1 MSTVQ
6 GAPAAEA
13 ARRARQHATVVAS
26 LAAVVPTVLAAQGM
40 AALAMDVLGF
50 SLIAAVALAGF
61 LELALISSALLARA
75 SALAGRPGGADAA
88 AVWAVS
94 AVSGLLAGAHEFVG
108 PEVDGVRSWESDPSS
123 LLAAGVRVAAPLV
136 AAWLWERVLTAARR
150 EHAERT
156 LVEVRRDRR
165 LLAVA
170 RAALAVRRLEEAG
183 RVRAGRARWARRR
196 LDRAHL
202 AALRVVPPGADLPAV
217 LAAVGAVDLLPAGT
231 VVGHLHAG
239 VPGREVRPAGRDT
252 AAGRDTLPVPA
263 AGRVPLVEDA
273 ERDDEGNPPGGTDV
287 DDVRPSQ
294 PGGTPAEVPDGASV
308 APAIERDTAER
319 DTAEERE
326 LVETSGAS
334 ARPALARDGA
344 GTIGTVGRPRTVV
357 RVAELA
363 TREAAIA
370 DLAGQGLSQRAIAER
385 VGVSKSTVSRV
396 LQATGHPPV
405 PERPAAVAAGVGGRV
420 NPIWPHGDGLNWP
433 HRCSAT

>member
-6 GAPAAEA
+6 GAPAGEA
-13 ARRARQHATVVAS
+13 ARRARQQATVVAS

-108 PEVDGVRSWESDPSS
+108 PETGGVRSWESDPSS

-170 RAALAVRRLEEAG
+170 RAALVVRRLEEAG
-183 RVRAGRARWARRR
+183 RIRAGRGRWVRRR
-196 LDRAHL
+196 LDRAHI

-231 VVGHLHAG
+231 AVGHLRAG
-239 VPGREVRPAGRDT
+239 APGREVRPAGRDA
-252 AAGRDTLPVPA
+252 AAGRDTLAVPDT
-263 AGRVPLVEDA
+263 GQVP
-273 ERDDEGNPPGGTDV
+273 RIV
-287 DDVRPSQ
+287 DDVRDDEEDPPGGGTHVDDARPSR
-294 PGGTPAEVPDGASV
+294 PGGTPAETLPSESASS
-308 APAIERDTAER
+308 PSGRDISERDTA
-319 DTAEERE
+319 DERE
-326 LVETSGAS
+326 LVGTSAS
-334 ARPALARDGA
+334 PARPALVRDGG
-344 GTIGTVGRPRTVV
+344 GTDGTTGRPRTVV

-363 TREAAIA
+363 TREAAIVA
-370 DLAGQGLSQRAIAER
+370 LAARGLSQRAIAEQ
-385 VGVSKSTVSRV
+385 VGVSKSTVSRI
-396 LQATGHPPV
+396 LQTTAQAPV
-405 PERPAAVAAGVGGRV
+405 SERPAALAAGVGQR
-420 NPIWPHGDGLNWP
+420 
-433 HRCSAT
+433 